1 MIRKAKLLFHT
12 VKYLKFSQIW
22 NRVKK
27 KFLRFNADLSAAPK
41 LSNPAIKLQ
50 NPILCQQKMFGCDTF
65 QFLNQTNSI
74 KELADWNNDSLD
86 KLWLYNLHYFD
97 DLNAIDSGKRTEWH
111 DSLIQKWIEE
121 NPPGYGNGWEPYPS
135 SLRIVNWIKW
145 SLSGGGLNQK
155 FLHSLAIQVRCLNQ
169 NLEYHI
175 LGNHLFSN
183 AKALIFA
190 GLYFQGPE
198 AEKWY
203 KTGISIFNKEL
214 QEQVLSDGGN
224 FELSPMYHAIFL
236 EDLLDIVNIHQSF
249 KKQSPHDIINKITH
263 MFDWLRVMSH
273 PDGEVSFF
281 NDSAIGIAPNLIEL
295 EKYAERLTISLSKKV
310 EDTVH
315 LQESGY
321 IQVQEKDLF
330 MLLDV
335 ACVGPSYIP
344 GHAHADTLSFE
355 LSLFDKRV
363 VVNSGISCYG
373 SSAERLRQRGTH
385 AHNTVVINGENS
397 SEVWSGFR
405 VARRAK
411 PFDLNINKSKD
422 RLQVSCSHDGYK
434 RLKGSPVHTRKWEIS
449 SNQLIVNDVVTG
461 NFQQAEARYHFHP
474 DVTIEL
480 NEVGKEG
487 VVYLRNNNKVYFEV
501 QSGSMCIIDSTYH
514 PEFGLSEDNKCLVLN
529 FDSNQSK
536 LRFFW

>member
-1 MIRKAKLLFHT
+1 MISRAKLLFHT

-22 NRVKK
+22 NRVNK
-27 KFLRFNADLSAAPK
+27 KFLRFNTDLSPAPK
-41 LSNPAIKLQ
+41 LSKLVFRLQ
-50 NPILCQQKMFGCDTF
+50 NPILCQQKIFGCETF

-74 KELADWNNDSLD
+74 KTIVDWNNDSLD

-121 NPPGYGNGWEPYPS
+121 NSPGHGNGWEPYPS
-135 SLRIVNWIKW
+135 SLRIINWIKW
-145 SLSGGGLNQK
+145 SLLGADIKQDW
-155 FLHSLAIQVRCLNQ
+155 HDSLAVQVRYLSQ
-169 NLEYHI
+169 KLEYHV
-175 LGNHLFSN
+175 LGNHLFTN
-183 AKALIFA
+183 AKALIYA
-190 GLYFQGPE
+190 GLYFQGAE

-203 KTGISIFNKEL
+203 KTGIKIFNKEL
-214 QEQVLSDGGN
+214 QEQVLPDGGN

-236 EDLLDIVNIHQSF
+236 EDLLDIYNIHQAF
-249 KKQSPHDIINKITH
+249 NKQFPYDIVNKITS
-263 MFDWLRVMSH
+263 MFDWLRAMCH
-273 PDGEVSFF
+273 PDGKVSFF

-295 EKYAERLTISLSKKV
+295 EEYAERLKTPLSKKN
-310 EDTVH
+310 DKLTH
-315 LQESGY
+315 LCDSGY
-321 IQVQEKDLF
+321 IRVQKDNLVA
-330 MLLDV
+330 LLDV
-335 ACVGPSYIP
+335 AHVGPSYIP

-363 VVNSGISCYG
+363 IVNSGISCYG
-373 SSAERLRQRGTH
+373 SSAERLRQRGTP

-411 PFDLNINKSKD
+411 PFGLNINKLED

-434 RLKGSPVHTRKWEIS
+434 RLKGSPMHTRKWEIS
-449 SNQLIVNDVVTG
+449 SNQLIVNDVITG

-480 NEVGKEG
+480 NEVDKKGFI
-487 VVYLRNNNKVYFEV
+487 YLRDNNKVYFEV
-501 QSGSMCIIDSTYH
+501 QSGSLRIIDSTYH

>member
-22 NRVKK
+22 DRVKK
-27 KFLRFNADLSAAPK
+27 KFLRFNIDLSVAPK

-50 NPILCQQKMFGCDTF
+50 KPILCQQKMFGCDTF
-65 QFLNQTNSI
+65 QFINQTNSI
-74 KELADWNNDSLD
+74 KAVADWNNDSLD

-97 DLNAIDSGKRTEWH
+97 DLNAIDASNRTEWH

-121 NPPGYGNGWEPYPS
+121 NPPGHGNGWEPYPS

-198 AEKWY
+198 AEKWH
-203 KTGISIFNKEL
+203 KTGINIFNEEL

-281 NDSAIGIAPNLIEL
+281 NDSSIGIAPNLIEL
-295 EKYAERLTISLSKKV
+295 EKYAERLTIPLSKKV
-310 EDTVH
+310 EDIVH

-355 LSLFDKRV
+355 LSLFDERV
-363 VVNSGISCYG
+363 MVNSGISCYG
-373 SSAERLRQRGTH
+373 SSAERLRQRGTP

-411 PFDLNINKSKD
+411 PFDLNINKSED

-449 SNQLIVNDVVTG
+449 SNQLIVNDVITG

-480 NEVGKEG
+480 NEVYKKG

-501 QSGSMCIIDSTYH
+501 QSGSMCIIDSTHH